1 MEDDE
6 AAFIAVHFVNAQL
19 SQPDA
24 KAVEVARIVSRIE
37 SIVKDYYHTE
47 FDDESL
53 DYYRF
58 ITHLK
63 FFAQRLLR
71 KEHYDDESEE
81 FLEAVKV
88 KYPKAYQCAEKIRA
102 FIESE
107 YGYEFDRSELLY
119 LSVHINRIVKNL

>member
-1 MEDDE
+1 M
-6 AAFIAVHFVNAQL
+6 
-19 SQPDA
+19 
-24 KAVEVARIVSRIE
+24 ARIVVRIE

-47 FDDESL
+47 FDDESQ

-58 ITHLK
+58 IAHLK

-81 FLEAVKV
+81 LKAVKV

>member
-1 MEDDE
+1 M
-6 AAFIAVHFVNAQL
+6 
-19 SQPDA
+19 
-24 KAVEVARIVSRIE
+24 ARIVVRIE

-47 FDDESL
+47 FDDGSL

-81 FLEAVKV
+81 FLEAVK
-88 KYPKAYQCAEKIRA
+88 YPKAYQCAEKIRA

-107 YGYEFDRSELLY
+107 DGYEFDRSELLY

>member
-1 MEDDE
+1 M
-6 AAFIAVHFVNAQL
+6 
-19 SQPDA
+19 
-24 KAVEVARIVSRIE
+24 ARIVDRIE
-37 SIVKDYYHTE
+37 SIVKVYYHTE

-81 FLEAVKV
+81 FLEAAKV

-107 YGYEFDRSELLY
+107 NGYEFDRSELLY

>member
-1 MEDDE
+1 M
-6 AAFIAVHFVNAQL
+6 
-19 SQPDA
+19 
-24 KAVEVARIVSRIE
+24 ARIVDRIE

-47 FDDESL
+47 FDDESQ

-58 ITHLK
+58 IAHLK
-63 FFAQRLLR
+63 FFFFAQRLLR

-88 KYPKAYQCAEKIRA
+88 KYPKPYQCAEKIRA

>member
-1 MEDDE
+1 M
-6 AAFIAVHFVNAQL
+6 
-19 SQPDA
+19 
-24 KAVEVARIVSRIE
+24 ARIVVRIE

-47 FDDESL
+47 FDDEL
-53 DYYRF
+53 QDYYRF
-58 ITHLK
+58 IAHLK

-107 YGYEFDRSELLY
+107 YSYEFDRSELLY